1 MEKCKMIFLGLML
14 SSVYVHTQ
22 NNNFDK
28 HQSHCDT
35 ILSLSMLDINAIEL
49 VSIDNFI
56 SKVPCRCNPILLH
69 STKKQKCLIYKF
81 KIDSVM
87 KKQYPVRVAKLDSS
101 YLAKYNF
108 QEFLVIIPNH
118 LKDLPKLDT
127 GAKYWSYLG
136 ESKFTNIFSLYQLTD
151 YESNKS
157 KILTDDEIYQYY
169 IAGYTVIRPIK
180 FKSVGDRIIA
190 GSVTQFKTLKKV
202 SYYKGFEDCPCKF
215 KKSVARKIEIY
226 NKMYEN

>member
-1 MEKCKMIFLGLML
+1 MIFLGLML
-14 SSVYVHTQ
+14 SSVHVHAQ
-22 NNNFDK
+22 DNNFDK
-28 HQSHCDT
+28 YESHCDT

-49 VSIDNFI
+49 VSVDNFI
-56 SKVPCRCNPILLH
+56 SKVPCSCNPILLH

-108 QEFLVIIPNH
+108 HEFLVIIPNRLKH
-118 LKDLPKLDT
+118 LPTLDT

-136 ESKFTNIFSLYQLTD
+136 ESKFTNIFSLYQLRD

-157 KILTDDEIYQYY
+157 LKLTEEIYQYY
-169 IAGYTVIRPIK
+169 ISGYTVIKPIK

-190 GSVTQFKTLKKV
+190 GNVTQLKTVKKV

-215 KKSVARKIEIY
+215 KKNVVKKLEVL
-226 NKMYEN
+226 NKMYDKYRFF